1 MSRRA
6 KITLDW
12 LRKGRPLD
20 DSIIIRYIVL
30 DAVQKEIKTKLT
42 QLEEKK
48 TERSY
53 RKSLADWLKN
63 QSLNATLFE
72 REFNLPPVN
81 AERVPFK
88 MIDGALGYST
98 VHQDVSRRET
108 PILPEG
114 DSLEKQVLSLLP
126 ACKDKT
132 LSTNKEKQDYLAQK
146 RRALVYFLSR
156 VTLSSLP
163 NPRFWSVLPIGL
175 DCLTTALITLHFIS
189 QAENRQIH
197 WLSLIWKYE
206 IERYRKELLQDLLAS
221 LSPDIRINETEKKLN
236 FLMDQIKED
245 LPNDPFFSLVYE
257 WQEKLSEYNPRDKL
271 VDCIIFEQQKG
282 IESKLGDGK
291 QDEGRKAS
299 EDDLAST
306 TNLRRLL
313 NLEITGQLESSV
325 KTPQTP
331 QPRSQWAQTRITSDS
346 PLSYMFE
353 GLLSSIRAELN
364 VLRFDQLRKTCEY
377 LADVETPGKPTNREI
392 ANAAKIGIR
401 SAQSFS
407 IGLILTE
414 RYIPS
419 LMDLG
424 LKHRY
429 IFTKMQKS
437 AVDSIG
443 LAERISVAESED
455 FQIATKHLEPETS
468 EGPDENELPDNCFHT
483 AVETDII
490 SMRMDLY
497 DMEQGEWG
505 DEPWTSSLD
514 NQRKAQWLIRKTASN
529 VESYSMPTQRELDLL
544 SIITSISANSDG
556 IKLILKSL
564 EFPQSTAKHHL
575 SRLLSTSRVRLLYHP
590 ALEYVG
596 LPEGILLAAQFKTI
610 TRLDEFIEWLV
621 SSFPYVHVQYSK
633 GEKGLV
639 SRVRV
644 PRFSKSEGLI
654 RQELQKENALRA
666 IGTISR
672 NRTYQMSAL
681 HRLYQSK
688 KKPWRDPW
696 LNS

>member
-1 MSRRA
+1 M
-6 KITLDW
+6 DW

-20 DSIIIRYIVL
+20 DSTIIRHIML
-30 DAVQKEIKTKLT
+30 DAVQKEIKAKLK
-42 QLEEKK
+42 QLEQKK

-53 RKSLADWLKN
+53 GKSLANWLEN
-63 QSLNATLFE
+63 QSLNASLFE

-81 AERVPFK
+81 QERVPFK
-88 MIDGALGYST
+88 MIDDALRYST

-108 PILPEG
+108 PIRPDG

-132 LSTNKEKQDYLAQK
+132 LSNSKEKQEYMVQK

-163 NPRFWSVLPIGL
+163 NPKFWPVLPIGL
-175 DCLTTALITLHFIS
+175 DCLTAALITLHFIS

-221 LSPDIRINETEKKLN
+221 LSPDIRINETDKKLN
-236 FLMDQIKED
+236 RVIEEIKED
-245 LPNDPFFSLVYE
+245 LPNDPFFSLVHE
-257 WQEKLSEYNPRDKL
+257 WQEKLREYNPREKL
-271 VDCIIFEQQKG
+271 VDCIIFEQQDG
-282 IESKLGDGK
+282 RESKHGDRK
-291 QDEGRKAS
+291 QGGGRKAG

-313 NLEITGQLESSV
+313 SLEIAGQLESSV

-331 QPRSQWAQTRITSDS
+331 QPRSHWTQTRITADS
-346 PLSYMFE
+346 PLSYVFE
-353 GLLSSIRAELN
+353 GFLSSARAELN
-364 VLRFDQLRKTCEY
+364 VLRFDQLLKTCEY
-377 LADVETPGKPTNREI
+377 LADIEIPGKPTNREI
-392 ANAAKIGIR
+392 ANAAKIGVR

-407 IGLILTE
+407 LGLILTE

-429 IFTKMQKS
+429 IFTRMKKS

-455 FQIATKHLEPETS
+455 YQIVTKHLEPKTS

-483 AVETDII
+483 TVETDII

-497 DMEQGEWG
+497 DTEKREWR
-505 DEPWTSSLD
+505 DEPWTFSMD
-514 NQRKAQWLIRKTASN
+514 NQRKNQWLIRKTASHI
-529 VESYSMPTQRELDLL
+529 ESYSMPTQRELDLL
-544 SIITSISANSDG
+544 SIITSISANSHG
-556 IKLILKSL
+556 IKQILKSL

-575 SRLLSTSRVRLLYHP
+575 SQFLTTNRVRLLYHP
-590 ALEYVG
+590 SLEYVG
-596 LPEGILLAAQFKTI
+596 LPEGILLAAQFKTL

-621 SSFPYVHVQYSK
+621 SSFPYVHVQYSM
-633 GEKGLV
+633 GEKSLV

-654 RQELQKENALRA
+654 RQELRTENALRA

-672 NRTYQMSAL
+672 NRTYHMSSF

-688 KKPWRDPW
+688 NEPWKDPW
-696 LNS
+696 LHS